1 MKKYQ
6 RWLLYA
12 CYFVLA
18 IGVFFIRPVYDDWF
32 SAAYPRFDFQLSDL
46 LPSGA
51 FWRPIENGLGGLL
64 ASVPTWFPVFNH
76 LLVVV
81 LFSLTAWIARRILR
95 ICSVNAVIREVA
107 FFVIL
112 LSPAGMATLFSIDAI
127 NQAGAAFFG
136 MLSIY
141 AYLRYVGSRRYLYWL
156 LSAVVAV
163 FFKESGIAY
172 FVVAPLVA
180 FAMSKPDWK
189 SLVNGKSVKMWVLP
203 VLSGIL
209 LAGIY
214 FGVRLALSDGRMPFN
229 ENASSNYAMHLC
241 VVNILKNLGL
251 LLGSVS
257 TTIDTIALFCTPRN
271 PAIVILSFLCGIP
284 LLLLILR
291 SLVKVFCQNEFLLKY
306 LVLAV
311 AIFCVAAPHLLMH
324 HCGEMH
330 AYSILPLFVIV
341 AASLFGDCGV
351 GGKYIGLSLS
361 LYFLAAVGVDF
372 HKYACMYRC
381 GMLGEIIV
389 EQIDEKS
396 ENTPA
401 NVLILEVEDIDSK
414 GYSVF
419 CSSAAD
425 SFFRGQYYRWKHRFA
440 SPEEIYYESLPSV
453 PSQQEIMQFV
463 DAYRV
468 HSIDCVWVIDGTNV
482 AVIEL

>member
-1 MKKYQ
+1 M
-6 RWLLYA
+6 
-12 CYFVLA
+12 
-18 IGVFFIRPVYDDWF
+18 
-32 SAAYPRFDFQLSDL
+32 
-46 LPSGA
+46 
-51 FWRPIENGLGGLL
+51 L

-95 ICSVNAVIREVA
+95 ICSVSAVIREVA

-136 MLSIY
+136 LLSIY
-141 AYLRYVGSRRYLYWL
+141 AYLRYAVGRWYLYWL

-172 FVVAPLVA
+172 FVVAPLFA
-180 FAMSKPDWK
+180 FAMSKPGWK
-189 SLVNGKSVKMWVLP
+189 SLVGWESVKRWGIP
-203 VLSGIL
+203 VLYGML

-229 ENASSNYAMHLC
+229 ENGSSSYAMHLS
-241 VVNILKNLGL
+241 VVNILKNMGL

-257 TTIDTIALFCTPRN
+257 TTLDTIALFCTPRN

-291 SLVKVFCQNEFLLKY
+291 YLVWALRRNDFILKY

-311 AIFCVAAPHLLMH
+311 AIFCVAAPHLLIH

-330 AYSILPLFVIV
+330 AYSILPLCAIV
-341 AASLFGDCGV
+341 AALLFADFGV

-372 HKYACMYRC
+372 HKYACMYRSS
-381 GMLGEIIV
+381 MLGEIIA
-389 EQIDEKS
+389 EQIDRKS

-401 NVLILEVEDIDSK
+401 NVLLLEVEDIDSK

-440 SPEEIYYESLPSV
+440 SPEEIYYEILPSV
-453 PSQQEIMQFV
+453 PSQQEIMQFA

-468 HSIDCVWVIDGTNV
+468 HSIDCVWVIEGTNV
-482 AVIEL
+482 TVIEL